1 MHGFNGLSRPAPMAG
16 LGSSPILSLLAELH
30 RRYAS
35 DGRGAV
41 ANYIPE
47 LAAADPDHFG
57 ICLATVDG
65 QVYEVGDSRQP
76 FTIQSI
82 SKPFV
87 YGLALEDRGA
97 EAVLARVGVEPSGE
111 AFNSIVFDER
121 SNRPFNPMVNA
132 GAIATTALIDGAGHG
147 ERLKRMLGMFARFT
161 GRPAEIDEKVYL
173 SEKSTGHRNRAITY
187 LELNAGMIEEPVD
200 DHLDLYFR
208 QCSVLVDARD
218 LAVMAATLAN
228 GGVHPLT
235 GTVAMGRPEVRSILS
250 VMSSCGMYNFSG
262 EWGFRVGL
270 PAKSG
275 VSGGIIAALP
285 GQFGIG
291 VYSPL
296 LDEQYNSVRG
306 IAACEDLC
314 RHFDLHV
321 YEVRRTGSTVI
332 RRELDGTTLRSKRQR
347 PSWQQ
352 RILDDR
358 GGEIVTFALQGDLF
372 FAAME
377 VVCRRIFEPEREMRY
392 LVLDGHRVGR
402 IDGSARTLIEEVRD
416 ALLGRGVCLLLAGF
430 SPAAAELLRA
440 GARDPWPGDAFFAC
454 TDDALEWCEDRI
466 IEASEPVRAAGD
478 ELLPL
483 AALDLT
489 AGCSADDAAM
499 LGELVTR
506 VDYRDGETIVREGD
520 EARELFILA
529 AGAAS
534 VRVRLG
540 DGGRCKRVGAIEP
553 GVTFGEFA
561 LFENSRRIADVI
573 AAGPASC
580 YVLPVERL
588 TALAVGNPSLHA
600 RLLRNIMRGMA
611 DRLRRATDEI
621 RALED

>member
-1 MHGFNGLSRPAPMAG
+1 
-16 LGSSPILSLLAELH
+16 
-30 RRYAS
+30 
-35 DGRGAV
+35 
-41 ANYIPE
+41 
-47 LAAADPDHFG
+47 
-57 ICLATVDG
+57 
-65 QVYEVGDSRQP
+65 
-76 FTIQSI
+76 
-82 SKPFV
+82 
-87 YGLALEDRGA
+87 
-97 EAVLARVGVEPSGE
+97 
-111 AFNSIVFDER
+111 
-121 SNRPFNPMVNA
+121 
-132 GAIATTALIDGAGHG
+132 
-147 ERLKRMLGMFARFT
+147 
-161 GRPAEIDEKVYL
+161 
-173 SEKSTGHRNRAITY
+173 
-187 LELNAGMIEEPVD
+187 
-200 DHLDLYFR
+200 
-208 QCSVLVDARD
+208 
-218 LAVMAATLAN
+218 AATLAN

-250 VMSSCGMYNFSG
+250 VMSSCGMYDFSG
-262 EWGFRVGL
+262 EWCFRVGL

-296 LDEQYNSVRG
+296 LDAQGNSVRG
-306 IAACEDLC
+306 IAACDDLC

-352 RILDDR
+352 RILDAR

-377 VVCRRIFEPEREMRY
+377 FVCRRIFEPEREMRY

-402 IDGSARTLIEEVRD
+402 IDGSARALIEEVRE
-416 ALLGRGVCLLLAGF
+416 ALRARGVCLLLAGF
-430 SPAAAELLRA
+430 SPPAGDLLRA
-440 GARDPWPGDAFFAC
+440 GTGEPWPEDAFFAC

-466 IEASEPVRAAGD
+466 IEESEPQRAGGD

-483 AALDLT
+483 GALDLT
-489 AGCSADDAAM
+489 AGCSPEDAAV
-499 LGELVTR
+499 LGDLVSR

-540 DGGRCKRVGAIEP
+540 HGGRCKRVGAIEP

-573 AAGPASC
+573 AAGAASC

-588 TALAVGNPSLHA
+588 TALAVDNPSLHA

>member
-1 MHGFNGLSRPAPMAG
+1 MDLLAPDVLA
-16 LGSSPILSLLAELH
+16 SAVNAQTSPILEHLFDLH

-35 DGRGAV
+35 DDRGTIAD
-41 ANYIPE
+41 YIPE
-47 LAAADPDHFG
+47 LAKADPSHFG
-57 ICLATVDG
+57 ICLATIDG
-65 QVYEVGDSRQP
+65 QIYEVGDSRQP

-87 YGLALEDRGA
+87 YGLALEDRGSDT
-97 EAVLARVGVEPSGE
+97 VLARVGVEPSGE

-132 GAIATTALIDGAGHG
+132 GAIATTALIAGGGHG
-147 ERLKRMLGMFARFT
+147 ERLARMLAMFARFT
-161 GRPAEIDEKVYL
+161 GHRVDIDETVYR
-173 SEKSTGHRNRAITY
+173 SEKSTGHRNRAIAY

-228 GGVHPLT
+228 GGVHPQT
-235 GTVAMGRPEVRSILS
+235 GEVAMGRPQVRSILS
-250 VMSSCGMYNFSG
+250 VMSSCGMYDFSG

-296 LDEQYNSVRG
+296 LDAQGNSVRG

-321 YEVRRTGSTVI
+321 YEVRRTGSSVI
-332 RRELDGTTLRSKRQR
+332 RRELDGATLRSKRQR

-352 RILDDR
+352 AILDAR
-358 GGEIVTFALQGDLF
+358 GRQIVAFSLQGDLF

-377 VVCRRIFEPEREMRY
+377 YVCRRVFEAGREMLY
-392 LVLDGHRVGR
+392 LVLDGQRVGR
-402 IDGSARTLIEEVRD
+402 IDGSARALIEEVRD
-416 ALLGRGVCLLLAGF
+416 ALALRGVSLLLASF
-430 SPAAAELLRA
+430 SATACERLRSD
-440 GARDPWPGDAFFAC
+440 ARRPWSEDAFFAC
-454 TDDALEWCEDRI
+454 VDDALEWCENQV
-466 IEASEPVRAAGD
+466 IEGTAPERAHGD
-478 ELLPL
+478 DVLPL
-483 AALDLT
+483 AALDLA
-489 AGCSADDAAM
+489 AGCTDEEAAA
-499 LGELVTR
+499 LGDLVTL
-506 VDYRDGETIVREGD
+506 VGYDDGAAIVREGD
-520 EARELFILA
+520 AAGELFILA

-534 VRVRLG
+534 VRVRVG
-540 DGGRCKRVGAIEP
+540 DGGCRRVGAIEP

-561 LFENSRRIADVI
+561 LFENSRRIADVV
-573 AAGPASC
+573 ADGPAAC

-588 TALAVGNPSLHA
+588 TALSAGNPGLHA

-621 RALED
+621 RALQD